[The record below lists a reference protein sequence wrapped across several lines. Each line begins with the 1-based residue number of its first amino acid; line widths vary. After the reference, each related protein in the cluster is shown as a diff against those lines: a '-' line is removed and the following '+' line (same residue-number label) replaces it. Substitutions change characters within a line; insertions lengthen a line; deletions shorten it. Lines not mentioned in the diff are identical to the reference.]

1 MVESG
6 RGKNG
11 IVISGFFDFD
21 KEEDRNQFRKR
32 RFSYRNVFPFY
43 VSFILIVMSEA
54 TDYGTDFAVT
64 SLSLELY

>member
-1 MVESG
+1 MGLTLADFS
-6 RGKNG
+6 
-11 IVISGFFDFD
+11 ISI
-21 KEEDRNQFRKR
+21 KKKR